1 MRKHI
6 NYSDEGIDE
15 LLNIT
20 EEDDDNNGND
30 YTPVEVPKKPKA
42 MKAEVVDIDQLI
54 MSEKQKGE

>member
-42 MKAEVVDIDQLI
+42 MKEEVVDIDQLI